1 MPTTSCRRKAAF
13 VLLAACLATVSP
25 AAALPQ
31 KPHEAIRHS
40 FLGRAWVLVS
50 SLWSPAAM
58 TKLGCDIDPNGL
70 TAAPQPSPADAGCN
84 IGPNGGCGS

>member
-1 MPTTSCRRKAAF
+1 MPTPSCRRKASF
-13 VLLAACLATVSP
+13 VLLAACLATASP

-58 TKLGCDIDPNGL
+58 TKAGCDIDPDGL
-70 TAAPQPSPADAGCN
+70 TSAPLPNPTDLGCEIDPSGRCA
-84 IGPNGGCGS
+84 S